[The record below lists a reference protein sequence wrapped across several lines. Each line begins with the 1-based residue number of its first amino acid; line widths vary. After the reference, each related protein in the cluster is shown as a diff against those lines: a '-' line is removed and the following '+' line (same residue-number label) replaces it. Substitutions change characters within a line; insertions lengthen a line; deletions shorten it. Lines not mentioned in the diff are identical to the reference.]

1 MVSDALEQKVFEKTN
16 KIQTANLNLSGCLN
30 VGCFSQ
36 FNFELLFETCEF
48 VIQANKKY
56 EAILQSKGNG

>member
-30 VGCFSQ
+30 VECF
-36 FNFELLFETCEF
+36 LRWMFETCEF